1 MAITSLLVFIAIFGE
16 TRLGP
21 EDFNP
26 TDFLFETVGARAG
39 EMVTITS
46 QGDSGKSSLWMD
58 TETGQLCS
66 TTKAVRFRGDTVEIT
81 TTVHTITDTAGSFDS
96 STHPQITVE
105 TITKQEYFK
114 RKLAGE

>member
-1 MAITSLLVFIAIFGE
+1 M
-16 TRLGP
+16 GP

-26 TDFLFETVGARAG
+26 TDFLFETAGARAG
-39 EMVTITS
+39 EMVAITS

-66 TTKAVRFRGDTVEIT
+66 TVKAIRLRGDMVEIT
-81 TTVHTITDTAGSFDS
+81 ITGRFDS
-96 STHPQITVE
+96 STHPKITVE

-114 RKLAGE
+114 RKLAGEI